1 MYRKMLK
8 NLHRPKKLVIF
19 TLVKGDAI
27 YHANP
32 NNKTGNTY
40 TYRRKKEKNLL
51 RRHRMHLRH
60 NSTTHRRN
68 PVIRRK
74 NAQ

>member
-1 MYRKMLK
+1 MLK

-27 YHANP
+27 YHTIP
-32 NNKTGNTY
+32 NGKPETHTH
-40 TYRRKKEKNLL
+40 TKKKGKNLL

-60 NSTTHRRN
+60 NSTTHRVKPRYT
-68 PVIRRK
+68 P
-74 NAQ
+74 